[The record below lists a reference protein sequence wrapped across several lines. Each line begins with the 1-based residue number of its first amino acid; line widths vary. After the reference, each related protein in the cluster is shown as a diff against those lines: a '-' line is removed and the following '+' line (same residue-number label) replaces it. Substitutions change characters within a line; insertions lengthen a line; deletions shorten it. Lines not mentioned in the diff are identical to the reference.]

1 MKIQMVSIF
10 VKKKKNGDKHAK
22 DKTYRTNREHCY
34 YRGEYRDFVHSI
46 SNLICSGPKRFSRNI

>member
-1 MKIQMVSIF
+1 MVSIF
-10 VKKKKNGDKHAK
+10 VKKKKKNGDKHAK